1 MEPTSAAFMLFM
13 TMGEMKKEMDQNELI
28 ALQGSIIEQQ
38 QEQIMKH
45 ENQMKDLNTML
56 IVLNAYIDQIETEA
70 MEMREHIKIL
80 DSNFQKIAASHAAV
94 SARDKVEIERLQD
107 NDEFL
112 DKYIQRVENKTDYL
126 EEMMRIHHP

>member
-13 TMGEMKKEMDQNELI
+13 TIGEMKKEMDQNDLI

-70 MEMREHIKIL
+70 VQMREQIKTL
-80 DSNFQKIAASHAAV
+80 DSNFQKLAASHSAV
-94 SARDKVEIERLQD
+94 SARDKVETSRLQD

>member
-13 TMGEMKKEMDQNELI
+13 TIGEMKKEMDQNELI

-94 SARDKVEIERLQD
+94 SARDKVEVERLQD

>member
-13 TMGEMKKEMDQNELI
+13 TIGEMKKEMDQNDLI

-70 MEMREHIKIL
+70 MQMREQIKTL
-80 DSNFQKIAASHAAV
+80 DSNLQKLAASHSAV
-94 SARDKVEIERLQD
+94 SARDKVETSRLQD

>member
-13 TMGEMKKEMDQNELI
+13 TIGEMKKEMDQNDLI

-70 MEMREHIKIL
+70 MQMREQIKTL
-80 DSNFQKIAASHAAV
+80 DSNFQKLAASHSAV
-94 SARDKVEIERLQD
+94 SARDKVETSRLQD

>member
-13 TMGEMKKEMDQNELI
+13 TIGEMKKEIDQNELI

-38 QEQIMKH
+38 QEQIIKH

-94 SARDKVEIERLQD
+94 SARDKVETERLQD

>member
-38 QEQIMKH
+38 QEQIIKH

-80 DSNFQKIAASHAAV
+80 DSNVQKIAASHAAV
-94 SARDKVEIERLQD
+94 SARDKVETERLQD